1 VSTPVFETI
10 DVADMLGQALV
21 RMNDAIVVLES
32 WPEDDEAR
40 QEALEILKAG
50 GS

>member
-1 VSTPVFETI
+1 VIVEQTPVYVDE
-10 DVADMLGQALV
+10 
-21 RMNDAIVVLES
+21 AIVVLES

-40 QEALEILKAG
+40 QEALKILKAG